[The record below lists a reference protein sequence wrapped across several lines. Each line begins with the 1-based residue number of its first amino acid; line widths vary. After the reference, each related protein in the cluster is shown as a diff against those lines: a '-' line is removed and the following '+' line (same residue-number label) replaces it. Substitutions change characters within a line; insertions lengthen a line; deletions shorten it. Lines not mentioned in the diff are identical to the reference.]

1 MEKIPRLRK
10 RTQRLLALIE
20 NDMLAKLGR
29 EPDRIDRDLIREMAK
44 LALGIRIDAVCGVGE
59 WAWKAEVLLHEG
71 LFALGRCGDDRE

>member
-29 EPDRIDRDLIREMAK
+29 EPDQIDRDLIPKMVK
-44 LALGIRIDAVCGVGE
+44 LALGIRIDAG
-59 WAWKAEVLLHEG
+59 AWKAEYCCMKACSHSGFPV
-71 LFALGRCGDDRE
+71 R